1 MTPIEE
7 IKTLCA
13 SVVER
18 WTNGTLPDKMTNVA
32 VFAETILTIL
42 NKNDNENS
50 TV

>member
-1 MTPIEE
+1 MEPIEE
-7 IKTLCA
+7 VKSLCK

-32 VFAETILTIL
+32 VFAENILIIL
-42 NKNDNENS
+42 NQNNDEND

>member
-7 IKTLCA
+7 VKALCM
-13 SVVER
+13 SVVDR
-18 WTNGTLPDKMTNVA
+18 WTDGTLPDKMTNVA

-42 NKNDNENS
+42 NKSDNENN

>member
-7 IKTLCA
+7 IKALCA

-32 VFAETILTIL
+32 VFAETILIIL
-42 NKNDNENS
+42 NKENHNE
-50 TV
+50 V